1 MWAIN
6 LSGQSL
12 SDESFLS
19 FVLEEL
25 DNHGIDPWWICF
37 EITETAAI
45 AALSRARHF
54 IDTLTTEGCSFALDD
69 CGTGLSSYAYLR
81 TLPVDYLKIDGTFV
95 DEIIKDPIAAEMVDS
110 INQIGYLMGIKTV
123 TEFVESNEIREKL
136 LIDGYR
142 LCARICHRQAATAR
156 RSPKETPCQRQPRGS
171 AGSGKAHCLNSIW
184 DRSAYYRKSAPLNR
198 PRLDL
203 EPTASVLR
211 CCVHA

>member
-54 IDTLTTEGCSFALDD
+54 IDTLTTQGCSFALDD

-136 LIDGYR
+136 LKMGIDYAQGYAIDKPQPLEEVLKKR
-142 LCARICHRQAATAR
+142 RANDNLAVQPAPAKRTA
-156 RSPKETPCQRQPRGS
+156 
-171 AGSGKAHCLNSIW
+171 
-184 DRSAYYRKSAPLNR
+184 
-198 PRLDL
+198 
-203 EPTASVLR
+203 
-211 CCVHA
+211 